1 MYELIIQTDFAAA
14 HSLRDYAGD
23 CERLHGHNWK
33 LDVVVSSPTL
43 DKQGMVCDFREVKK
57 LLARVVDRLDH
68 RHLNELDFFRKL
80 NPTTENVAHVVSEEL
95 GKLLPSGVRVTRVTA
110 WESDHCGATYFSPE
124 RTS

>member
-14 HSLRDYAGD
+14 HSLRGYAGD

-33 LDVVVSSPTL
+33 LDVVVSSPKL

-80 NPTTENVAHVVSEEL
+80 NPTTENVARVISEEL
-95 GKLLPSGVRVTRVTA
+95 DKLLPSGVRVTRVTA
-110 WESDHCGATYFSPE
+110 WESDHCGATYFSRE